1 MTPYANGKRRVA
13 RGSVHTEGHELVAPE
28 LAKWPLCLLLIIAWK
43 DVPRCRL
50 SRGWTDLTIFLRT
63 RPEIRRSRKGCWL
76 PGERASTLRVS
87 VSLLSPYT
95 AASNKDCPRA
105 RWRLR

>member
-63 RPEIRRSRKGCWL
+63 RPDIRRSRKGLVVAWRGGL
-76 PGERASTLRVS
+76 DSAAQQGKSGRFRISGS
-87 VSLLSPYT
+87 VRKT
-95 AASNKDCPRA
+95 PR
-105 RWRLR
+105 